1 MNQTVLFRS
10 RNYQRRLL
18 AALSLGLSL
27 LLSVFWWSNPPPAV
41 EAQAP
46 AGQKV
51 LVDAADEQTFKELAA
66 SGATL
71 LVDYGAFSL
80 WRVSQSQA
88 AAVSR
93 QASLQS
99 QPDFDEIPLRGGQVI
114 RTSPS
119 KAVEPAAPNRLRQT
133 PAQAEEMWLVQF
145 IGPVRE
151 EWLNTLTEKGQLEI
165 VGYLPN
171 NAYIVW
177 GKAAHETLEEIARA
191 NTFIQWLGPYHPA
204 YRLEPSLQQAAATQ
218 PADKPVEVTV
228 QFYTTGQ
235 TPQSLARLQSLG
247 QAVRLIMPVLNFTNI
262 TLALPAG
269 QLVEVATWP
278 DVYNVE
284 PWVTPQLYDERQ
296 DQILAGNISGS
307 NPSGPGYLNWL
318 ATKGFTQTG
327 QFNFVVDVTDSGLD
341 DGTPAPNHFGL
352 YTLGNLALASRVV
365 YNRLEGTPNRGS
377 TIQGADGHGNINAHI
392 IAGFN
397 DRTGFPHADGAGFH
411 YGLGVAPFVKVGGSV
426 IFDPD
431 FTSPNYNNLQARA
444 YNDGAR
450 ISSNSWG
457 EKLGSGAY
465 TSDSQ
470 AYDALVRDAQP
481 PGSVFPTAGNQ
492 EMVIVFAAGNSGVT
506 VGTNS
511 IGWPGTGKNVLT
523 VGASENVQAFGGADG
538 SGVGDTGANN
548 LNDIIDFSSRGPLDD
563 GRVKPDLVGP
573 GTHVSGGAW
582 QQSPLDSGNGVADP
596 GFNGSGVSGGVGSIF
611 FPNGQQFYTA
621 SSGTSHS
628 TPAIA
633 AGAALLRQYFVNQGL
648 TPPSPAMS
656 KAYLVNATRYLTGL
670 GANDTLFSNNQGMG
684 RMDLGMAFDGVARF
698 LRDQSSAERF
708 SATGQVHSYTGVV
721 SDPGKPFR
729 VTLAWTDAPGA
740 TVGNAFNNNLDLI
753 VNVGGNTYRGNV
765 FGGAASTSGGTAD
778 PRNNVESVFLP
789 AGVSGPYAVTVQA
802 ANINSDGVPNAGG
815 TLDQDFALV
824 IYNANPTNLQPFI
837 AGAGHNLLAENFA
850 PANGVPDPGEQVTAN
865 FVLQNIGTG
874 NTSNLVATLQ
884 PTGGVIPISTAQTY
898 GALTALGA
906 PVGRPFTFRVNP
918 ALICGGTLTATLQ
931 LQDGAANLGTVA
943 FEFTLGTTVSGPP
956 RVFANTGAIIVPAG
970 APASTNGAAA
980 PYPATIN
987 VNGIVSPVSK
997 VTATLTSVAHTFPD
1011 DLDILLVGPGGQ
1023 KVILISDAGGGTDI
1037 STATLTFDDAAAGM
1051 LPDSGLIPAAGGSF
1065 RPSDFT
1071 PGDNLPGPA
1080 PAGPYGTA
1088 LSAFNGVNPN
1098 GVWSLYVND
1107 DATQDSGG
1115 INGGWRV
1122 GFTLAN
1128 QVCANTLSGIYL
1140 PIIHK
1145 K

>member
-1 MNQTVLFRS
+1 MDKTFLFHLFH
-10 RNYQRRLL
+10 YQGRLL
-18 AALSLGLSL
+18 AAFILGLSL
-27 LLSVFWWSNPPPAV
+27 LLSVFWWSNSLPPV

-51 LVDAADEQTFKELAA
+51 LIDAVDEQTFKELAA

-80 WRVSQSQA
+80 WRVSQAQV
-88 AAVSR
+88 AAVS
-93 QASLQS
+93 QQSSLQS

-114 RTSPS
+114 KTGPG
-119 KAVEPAAPNRLRQT
+119 KAVVPAVPDKLRQN
-133 PAQAEEMWLVQF
+133 PVQAEEMWLVQF

-177 GKAAHETLEEIARA
+177 GKAAHEILEEIARA
-191 NTFIQWLGPYHPA
+191 NSFIQWLGPYHPA

-218 PADKPVEVTV
+218 PVDEPVEVTV
-228 QFYTTGQ
+228 QFYTTSQ
-235 TPQSLARLQSLG
+235 TPQSLARLQSLS
-247 QAVRLIMPVLNFTNI
+247 QTVRLIMPVLNFTNI
-262 TLALPAG
+262 TLVLPAG
-269 QLVEVATWP
+269 RLVEVANWP

-327 QFNFVVDVTDSGLD
+327 QFNFVVDVTDSGID
-341 DGTPAPNHFGL
+341 NGTTAANHFGL
-352 YTLGNLALASRVV
+352 YTLGNLVLASRVV
-365 YNRLEGTPNRGS
+365 YNRLEGTPHTPS

-397 DRTGFPHADGAGFH
+397 NRTGFPHADGSGFR
-411 YGLGVAPFVKVGGSV
+411 YGLGMAPFVKVGGSV
-426 IFDPD
+426 IFDPSL
-431 FTSPNYNNLQARA
+431 FTSPNFNNLQARA

-457 EKLGSGAY
+457 ASVAGAY
-465 TSDSQ
+465 TSSSQ

-481 PGSVFPTAGNQ
+481 AGSVFSAAGNQ
-492 EMVIVFAAGNSGVT
+492 EMVIVFAAGNDGPGANT
-506 VGTNS
+506 MGA
-511 IGWPGTGKNVLT
+511 PGTGKNVLT
-523 VGASENVQAFGGADG
+523 VGASENVQAFGGADA
-538 SGVGDTGANN
+538 SGIDDTGANS
-548 LNDIIDFSSRGPLDD
+548 LNDIIGFSSRGPLDD

-573 GTHVSGGAW
+573 GTHISGGAW
-582 QQSPLDSGNGVADP
+582 QQNPLDSGNGLADSA
-596 GFNGSGVSGGVGSIF
+596 FDGSGVSGGVGSIF

-633 AGAALLRQYFVNQGL
+633 GGAALLRQYFINQGL

-656 KAYLVNATRYLTGL
+656 KAYLVNTTRYLTGVD
-670 GANDTLFSNNQGMG
+670 ANDILFSNNQGMG
-684 RMDLGMAFDGVARF
+684 LMNLGMAFDGVARF
-698 LRDQSSAERF
+698 LRDQVFVERF
-708 SATGQVHSYTGVV
+708 TATGQARSYTGVV
-721 SDPGKPFR
+721 SDPSKPFR
-729 VTLAWTDAPGA
+729 VSLAWTDAPGA
-740 TVGNAFNNNLDLI
+740 TVGNAFNNNLNLI

-765 FGGAASTSGGTAD
+765 FSGATSTPGGAAD
-778 PRNNVESVFLP
+778 PRNNIENVFLP
-789 AGVSGPYAVTVQA
+789 AGVSGPYTVTVQA
-802 ANINSDGVPNAGG
+802 TNINSDGVPNTGG
-815 TLDQDFALV
+815 ALDQDFALV
-824 IYNANPTNLQPFI
+824 IYNANPTIQPLVV
-837 AGAGHNLLAENFA
+837 GAGYNLLAENFA

-884 PTGGVIPISTAQTY
+884 PTGGVIPTTTTQTY
-898 GALTALGA
+898 GALPALGA
-906 PVGRPFTFRVNP
+906 PVGRPFTFRVDP
-918 ALICGGTLTATLQ
+918 ALACGGTLTATLQ
-931 LQDGAANLGTVA
+931 LQNGAANLGTVA
-943 FEFTLGTTVSGPP
+943 FGFTLGTTVTGPTL
-956 RVFANTGAIIVPAG
+956 VFANTGAVTTPAG

-980 PYPATIN
+980 PYPAAIN
-987 VNGIVSPVSK
+987 VSGLISPVSK
-997 VTATLTSVAHTFPD
+997 VTVTLTSVAHTFPD

-1023 KVILISDAGGGTDI
+1023 KVMLMSDAGGGTDI
-1037 STATLTFDDAAAGM
+1037 SSATLIFDDAAAGGV
-1051 LPDSGLIPAAGGSF
+1051 PDTGSIPAAGGIF
-1065 RPSDFT
+1065 RPTDFT
-1071 PGDNLPGPA
+1071 PGDSLPGPA
-1080 PAGPYGTA
+1080 PTGPYGTA
-1088 LSAFNGVNPN
+1088 LSAFSGVNPN
-1098 GVWSLYVND
+1098 GAWSLYVND

-1122 GFTLAN
+1122 GLTLAN
-1128 QVCANTLSGIYL
+1128 PVCANNLPSIYL